1 MAEHMRGE
9 TAGGH
14 GVGVGYKRAAD
25 ADAAG
30 DADAGGPVTAGD
42 GAGGGDVSGK
52 TSPLAEI
59 EYHNIAQAASGN
71 IGLFTAIFCVVTC
84 QLGSCIAYL
93 VFVAVTLSGVVGQST
108 YVVILSLIPVTGGLS
123 LLRSTKRLSFSS
135 MLGNFA
141 LLLCIGSIVGYSC
154 AQTPVF
160 LPAEDY
166 SWGFDVSGLAVFIGI
181 ALFGFSAH
189 AESLSIVQS
198 LAAPS
203 STGTDGDSG
212 DAAAAQ
218 EAPGAP
224 EDEAERLR
232 DDGDLQRRRFRR
244 CILVAVYVS
253 VTVLYCVFGVVSYMF
268 FGGKGRALV
277 PAVILEAMTAKTPV
291 LRTVTTVVKV
301 AMSASLVVQVPIIL
315 FPTWAILE
323 WPFEKLRRRFEAGS
337 GAGNGDGDGDADRV
351 GNGGHGGRGAEE
363 SAIELTGLRGA
374 TGIEGSGSS
383 NAKGGSSAAHGT
395 AESGACRSL
404 CCGGPRLSK
413 GRCNSIMWEVGRSV
427 FRVAVVTLVSFAA
440 CAVGTDFKN
449 ICALVGS
456 FSNGIVAFVMPPWFM
471 LGLFGRKGLGMP
483 EMCVNVVVLVL
494 GIGCC
499 GYSTALILDDMIT
512 GSQAS
517 PALLHNATFAH
528 NRTTTHGH
536 SHRIV

>member
-9 TAGGH
+9 IAGDGH
-14 GVGVGYKRAAD
+14 SVGYKRAAD

-30 DADAGGPVTAGD
+30 DADVGGPITAGD
-42 GAGGGDVSGK
+42 GAGGGDAGGK
-52 TSPLAEI
+52 TPPLAEI
-59 EYHNIAQAASGN
+59 EYHNIAEAASGN

-84 QLGSCIAYL
+84 QLGSCIASL

-160 LPAEDY
+160 LPVEDY

-181 ALFGFSAH
+181 SLFGFSAH

-198 LAAPS
+198 LAPS
-203 STGTDGDSG
+203 SAGTDGDARDAGGAGGSG

-224 EDEAERLR
+224 GDEAERLR
-232 DDGDLQRRRFRR
+232 DDGELQRRRFRR

-253 VTVLYCVFGVVSYMF
+253 VTVLYCIFGVVSYMF

-301 AMSASLVVQVPIIL
+301 AMSTSLVVQVPIIL
-315 FPTWAILE
+315 FPTW
-323 WPFEKLRRRFEAGS
+323 
-337 GAGNGDGDGDADRV
+337 
-351 GNGGHGGRGAEE
+351 
-363 SAIELTGLRGA
+363 
-374 TGIEGSGSS
+374 
-383 NAKGGSSAAHGT
+383 
-395 AESGACRSL
+395 CY
-404 CCGGPRLSK
+404 
-413 GRCNSIMWEVGRSV
+413 RCNSV
-427 FRVAVVTLVSFAA
+427 FNLPGA
-440 CAVGTDFKN
+440 
-449 ICALVGS
+449 
-456 FSNGIVAFVMPPWFM
+456 PW
-471 LGLFGRKGLGMP
+471 
-483 EMCVNVVVLVL
+483 
-494 GIGCC
+494 
-499 GYSTALILDDMIT
+499 
-512 GSQAS
+512 
-517 PALLHNATFAH
+517 
-528 NRTTTHGH
+528 
-536 SHRIV
+536 

>member
-14 GVGVGYKRAAD
+14 GVGYKRAAD

-351 GNGGHGGRGAEE
+351 GNG
-363 SAIELTGLRGA
+363 
-374 TGIEGSGSS
+374 
-383 NAKGGSSAAHGT
+383 
-395 AESGACRSL
+395 ACRSL